1 MTEDKVIVFCLIEF
15 KRDIEGERV
24 RKRDRKSERERKREI
39 KSERERE

>member
-24 RKRDRKSERERKREI
+24 REREKEW
-39 KSERERE
+39 ERERERER